1 MSGTIWNEDC
11 RTGLSHVEDGS
22 VDLVLMD
29 PPYEFASVRGSGAFG
44 SGNRAYHSE
53 LEGISHGIDAEL
65 LDLIMSK
72 MRAVNA
78 YVFCSRA
85 QLPFYLG
92 YFSDRGCNFDL
103 LTWHKSNPTPAC
115 SNKYLSDTEYIVFA
129 RDPGVRL
136 YGSYDTKRKW
146 WVTPVNRRDRE
157 LYGHPTVKPLEIVRT
172 LVENSTRGGG
182 RRAGPLHGL
191 RDDGRRV
198 RADRTGLRGVRGGP
212 DVLRHGNGARAF
224 KGVGGREGPS
234 ADEARGLTDPE
245 TGNREIDGRVSAHLL
260 CQIIGIVLNDRCD
273 SISICSI

>member
-11 RTGLSHVEDGS
+11 RTGLSHVKDGS

-72 MRAVNA
+72 MRRVNA
-78 YVFCSRA
+78 YVFCSKA

-157 LYGHPTVKPLEIVRT
+157 LFGHPTVKPLEIVRT
-172 LVENSTRGGG
+172 LVENSTRGGDVVLDPFIGSGTTAVACVLTG
-182 RRAGPLHGL
+182 RDYVGFEVDPTYYAAAVE
-191 RDDGRRV
+191 RV
-198 RADRTGLRGVRGGP
+198 RSKESEA
-212 DVLRHGNGARAF
+212 ARAPAQT
-224 KGVGGREGPS
+224 KLEV
-234 ADEARGLTDPE
+234 
-245 TGNREIDGRVSAHLL
+245 
-260 CQIIGIVLNDRCD
+260 
-273 SISICSI
+273 

>member
-11 RTGLSHVEDGS
+11 RTGLSHVEEGS

-72 MRAVNA
+72 MRRVNA
-78 YVFCSRA
+78 YVFCSKA

-182 RRAGPLHGL
+182 TSCWTPLWAQGRLPSRACSPDGTTWGSRWTRRTTPPRWSACVQRSRRPRGP
-191 RDDGRRV
+191 RR
-198 RADRTGLRGVRGGP
+198 RRSSRSD
-212 DVLRHGNGARAF
+212 
-224 KGVGGREGPS
+224 
-234 ADEARGLTDPE
+234 
-245 TGNREIDGRVSAHLL
+245 
-260 CQIIGIVLNDRCD
+260 
-273 SISICSI
+273 